1 MNNIKTRVKGNKY
14 IKANNTCKPTIAEK
28 YAERC
33 FYSDNVKLKTINH
46 LIRMIHVSDTNTIE
60 MKDDINWCSEF
71 VSFKRATL
79 YLILIHG
86 INRNKIFDKH
96 GFDNLISDNKIK
108 NKISNKAIPIKEMQR
123 NDYN

>member
-14 IKANNTCKPTIAEK
+14 IKAKDTCKPTIAEK
-28 YAERC
+28 YDERS

-46 LIRMIHVSDTNTIE
+46 LICMINAPNTNTIK

-71 VSFKRATL
+71 VSFKKATL
-79 YLILIHG
+79 YLNLIHE
-86 INRNKIFDKH
+86 INRNKIFDKR

-108 NKISNKAIPIKEMQR
+108 NKISNKSIPIKEMQR
-123 NDYN
+123 KWL